1 VQNQDVTREFLVES
15 YENLS
20 RLDLE
25 IVELEFAGRFLSV
38 DPPGKVDDVVR
49 DLLGE
54 LVNMIDGNLK
64 RVLARGL
71 RLSMPSVVDGSD
83 YSLRIRRAEVL
94 ERIAVQSVEGHFGAT
109 VLTTR
114 ARARTPLTAP

>member
-1 VQNQDVTREFLVES
+1 MQNQDVVREFLVES
-15 YENLS
+15 HENLS
-20 RLDLE
+20 RLDLG

-38 DPPGKVDDVVR
+38 DPPGKVDDVER

-54 LVNMIDGNLK
+54 LVNMIGGNLK
-64 RVLARGL
+64 CALGRGL

-94 ERIAVQSVEGHFGAT
+94 ERIAVQSVEGPFGAT
-109 VLTTR
+109 VLNTR
-114 ARARTPLTAP
+114 A